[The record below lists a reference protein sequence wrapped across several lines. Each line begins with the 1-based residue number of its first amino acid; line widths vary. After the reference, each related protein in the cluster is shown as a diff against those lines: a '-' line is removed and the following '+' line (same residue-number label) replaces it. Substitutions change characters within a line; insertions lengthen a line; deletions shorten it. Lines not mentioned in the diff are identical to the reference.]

1 MADILSYT
9 SLNRRRINNIVTEVN
24 MLEKEISSYSNA
36 QLSSMTN
43 KFREELRNGKTI
55 NDIMPMALAVC
66 REAIRRSLGMR
77 PYDTQIMAAAAM
89 GENVIAEM
97 KTGEGKTLVQILSA
111 YLHALE
117 STKDLNR
124 SNWGSIHIL
133 TANEYLAD
141 RDKKQNEKVFN
152 LLGLSCGFAEDES
165 NSLSKGYWQRKN
177 AAYKCDIVYATAKT
191 VAFDYLDDHQA
202 KDPSARYITRRMD
215 HAIIDEADDI
225 LLDQSSSPLILSG
238 TIPGL
243 TVKDRTNLSR
253 WAFNFVNGTGGVR
266 RKPLTCKVCDQYDKD
281 ASTTYYE
288 DCIVFKD
295 RMMVVL
301 SDNLYDEL
309 YAGINSSNL
318 KSQEAMFEREEAI
331 MNAIAAKFLFQ
342 RNKQYT
348 LVEVGK
354 SDDNKRIFEVVLISD
369 TSGRTMPQ
377 TKYRNGYQEAI
388 EAREEYLSGGKYL
401 ISHEEPTVDRCTI
414 TYPAFAELYKTGVSG
429 MTGTSDEEDFKD
441 IYNMETYKVPP
452 RKTDKRIDQD
462 YDLYPTKE
470 TKYEAIVSDVLSKQK
485 AGRPVLIG
493 TTSITESDEVCA
505 YLDKA
510 GIKFQRLDA
519 VYDEDESNKISLAGQ
534 KGMVTV
540 AAKMAGRGTDI
551 KLGEGVNELGG
562 LYIIGTSKN
571 KSKRIDRQLMGR
583 CARQGQNGETKFYQS
598 LEDELVLLRYG
609 DYKLTAIKNHYLSL
623 GGKIESKFVRRIVDK
638 CQSREE
644 GLAKEQ
650 RRLEQEIENK
660 IFRIHREK
668 FFEQRNQILEAT
680 PQQLVHMIVQI
691 IKSYSSYA
699 VDTPGEISKLKGLIS
714 VDKCYSEDSL
724 TYKQNIVNALF
735 YKFKMSRG
743 TTNSDKYIADIKSKL
758 LDVLDTYWISHLI
771 NLEEMRNTIIHT
783 GYGGEDVLKRFE
795 KDANELFIAMNDDIQ
810 NEIIAYSINPNLQ
823 FGEYV
828 IRSYDGEER
837 NHEIH
842 Y

>member
-9 SLNRRRINNIVTEVN
+9 SLNRRRINDIVTEVN
-24 MLEKEISSYSNA
+24 MLEKEVSSYSNA

-43 KFREELRNGKTI
+43 KLREELRNGKTI
-55 NDIMPMALAVC
+55 DDIMPMALAVC
-66 REAIRRSLGMR
+66 REAISRTLGMR

-89 GENVIAEM
+89 GDNVIAEM

-124 SNWGSIHIL
+124 SNWGSVHIL

-165 NSLSKGYWQRKN
+165 NSLTEGYWERKN

-191 VAFDYLDDHQA
+191 VAFDYLDDNQV
-202 KDPSARYITRRMD
+202 KDPTARYITRRMD

-238 TIPGL
+238 SIPGL
-243 TVKDRTNLSR
+243 DVKDRTNLAR

-301 SDNLYDEL
+301 SERLYEEL
-309 YAGINSSNL
+309 YADVDL
-318 KSQEAMFEREEAI
+318 KNIHHQELMFDREQAI
-331 MNAIAAKFLFQ
+331 MNAIAAKYLFQ

-348 LVEVGK
+348 LVEVDRGK
-354 SDDNKRIFEVVLISD
+354 KSQREFEVVLISD
-369 TSGRTMPQ
+369 TSGRIMPQ

-401 ISHEEPTVDRCTI
+401 ISHEEPSVDRCTI

-429 MTGTSDEEDFKD
+429 MTGTSDEDDFKE
-441 IYNMETYKVPP
+441 IYGMETYKVPP
-452 RKTDKRIDQD
+452 RKTDKRIDQE
-462 YDLYPTKE
+462 YDLYPTKD
-470 TKYEAIVSDVLSKQK
+470 TKYKAIISDVLSKLK
-485 AGRPVLIG
+485 KGRPILIG
-493 TTSITESDEVCA
+493 TISIIESDEVCA
-505 YLDKA
+505 YLEKN
-510 GIKFQRLDA
+510 GIKYQRLDA
-519 VYDEDESNKISLAGQ
+519 VYDSDEANKISRAGQ

-551 KLGEGVNELGG
+551 PISKEVNDLGG
-562 LYIIGTSKN
+562 LYIIGVSKN

-609 DYKLTAIKNHYLSL
+609 DYKLAGIKNYYSL
-623 GGKIESKFVRRIVDK
+623 LGNKIESKFVRGIVDR
-638 CQSREE
+638 CQSKEE
-644 GLAKEQ
+644 GIAKEQ
-650 RRLEQEIENK
+650 RRLEKEIENK
-660 IFRIHREK
+660 IFRNHREK
-668 FFEQRNQILEAT
+668 FYEQRNQILEAN
-680 PQQLVHMIVQI
+680 PQQLVHIIVQV
-691 IKSYSSYA
+691 IKSYSIYA
-699 VDTPGEISKLKGLIS
+699 VDTPGEIDRLRGLID
-714 VDKCYSEDSL
+714 VDKCFNEDNL
-724 TYKQNIVNALF
+724 KYKQNIVNALF
-735 YKFKMSRG
+735 NRFKVSKG
-743 TTNSDKYIADIKSKL
+743 TSNADDYIENLRSKI

-771 NLEEMRNTIIHT
+771 NLEEMRNTILHT
-783 GYGGEDVLKRFE
+783 GYVGGDSLERFE
-795 KDANELFIAMNDDIQ
+795 KDANEMFINMNDDIQ
-810 NEIIAYSINPNLQ
+810 NEIIAYSINPNLK
-823 FGEYV
+823 FGSYV
-828 IRSYDGEER
+828 IKSYDGEER